1 MAHPPLPE
9 RIEKLI
15 HDVIGAA
22 IEVHKVLGPG
32 HLEVHYENALCVE
45 LELRGIPF
53 RRQQLVKLNYKGR
66 EIGEGRIDL
75 VVAGELVVELKAVEK
90 IANVHLAQVISYL
103 RIRNSRAGLILNF
116 NVPAMNTKDAIRR
129 VLVG

>member
-22 IEVHKVLGPG
+22 IEVHKVLG
-32 HLEVHYENALCVE
+32 
-45 LELRGIPF
+45 
-53 RRQQLVKLNYKGR
+53 
-66 EIGEGRIDL
+66 
-75 VVAGELVVELKAVEK
+75 
-90 IANVHLAQVISYL
+90 
-103 RIRNSRAGLILNF
+103 LILNF